1 VKWDV
6 ANDPLIAD
14 PSFITDVA
22 TLPIEGAVVTPPWP
36 AWYWP
41 TAADSVNDRWNPP
54 APSAAEKVELA
65 FGIAGFADA
74 VSKTHGVL
82 AHSSAPVCNS
92 DAQCAAGARCARR
105 PGAWP
110 GTPGRCIPGSWGID
124 HGWAAAAILERAPTS
139 AVQRAGQ
146 TFEVSDIEAL
156 LSLMYARSLPI
167 KFIGRRSNAAVTAAD
182 LRGRPLDPIDRDID
196 PGALHVLVANRVGLR
211 GQGVVIDRQIN
222 DEVWN
227 QPVRSFRVTNAVE
240 GQLLEITES
249 MAARALGLDLA
260 IQVVLGPTPLAH
272 AERRSG
278 SFTALVDGDFV
289 VGTSGT
295 GDVDLYVKIG
305 GPASENDADRDG
317 RGADSFERCRLH
329 TTAGSVI
336 HWTAVGY
343 QASSSVQV
351 WIGVP
356 TGVAAKYTANPDASR
371 FFLVDLDLRYVTN
384 AEPSS
389 TSRSADEYTRTDSLQ
404 YVLEADS
411 AGAIIG
417 GEWIGG
423 SLRHHPDFLWWPQA
437 LPQNAS
443 FGGLSYDAVR
453 ALLLESVA

>member
-1 VKWDV
+1 VRWDA

-14 PSFITDVA
+14 PSFIVDVA
-22 TLPIEGAVVTPPWP
+22 TLPIEGAVPTPPWP

-41 TAADSVNDRWNPP
+41 TAADSVNARWNPA

-65 FGIAGFADA
+65 FGIPGFADA
-74 VSKTHGVL
+74 VSKAYGVL
-82 AHSSAPVCNS
+82 AHSFAPVCTS

-105 PGAWP
+105 PGVWP
-110 GTPGRCIPGSWGID
+110 GTPGRCIPGWWGID
-124 HGWAAAAILERAPTS
+124 HGWAAAAILEPAPTS

-156 LSLMYARSLPI
+156 LTLMYAGPLPI
-167 KFIGRRSNAAVTAAD
+167 KLMGRRSNEAVTAAD

-196 PGALHVLVANRVGLR
+196 PGALHVLIANRVGMK

-222 DEVWN
+222 NEVWN
-227 QPVRSFRVTNAVE
+227 QPIRSFRVTNAVE

-249 MAARALGLDLA
+249 MAARALGLEVA

-305 GPASENDADRDG
+305 GPASENDSDHAG

-329 TTAGSVI
+329 PTAGSVV
-336 HWTAVGY
+336 HWTVVAY
-343 QASSSVQV
+343 QAGSSVQV

-356 TGVAAKYTANPDASR
+356 SGAAASYTANPDASR
-371 FFLVDLDLRYVTN
+371 FFLVDLDLSYITN

-389 TSRSADEYTRTDSLQ
+389 VSRAADEYTRTDRLQ
-404 YVLEADS
+404 YVLETDS

-417 GEWIGG
+417 GEWIGE

-437 LPQNAS
+437 PPWNRS
-443 FGGLSYDAVR
+443 FGGLTYDTVR
-453 ALLLESVA
+453 ALLLESIA

>member
-1 VKWDV
+1 MRWDA

-14 PSFITDVA
+14 PSFIADVA
-22 TLPIEGAVVTPPWP
+22 TLPIEGAVATPPWP
-36 AWYWP
+36 GWYWP
-41 TAADSVNDRWNPP
+41 TAADSVNDRWNQG

-65 FGIAGFADA
+65 FGIPGFAKA
-74 VSKTHGVL
+74 VSSRYGVL
-82 AHSSAPVCNS
+82 AYDYLPVCTS
-92 DAQCAAGARCARR
+92 DAQCAAGARCVPP
-105 PGAWP
+105 PGAWS
-110 GTPGRCIPGSWGID
+110 GSPGRCIPAWWGID
-124 HGWAAAAILERAPTS
+124 HGWAAAAILEPAPTS

-156 LSLMYARSLPI
+156 LTLMYAGPLPI
-167 KFIGRRSNAAVTAAD
+167 KFIGRRSHEAVTAAD

-196 PGALHVLVANRVGLR
+196 PGALHVLVANRVGLK
-211 GQGVVIDRQIN
+211 GQGVVVDRQIN
-222 DEVWN
+222 HEVWN

-249 MAARALGLDLA
+249 MAARALGLDVA
-260 IQVVLGPTPLAH
+260 IQVVLGPTLLAQ

-305 GPASENDADRDG
+305 GPASENDADRAG

-329 TTAGSVI
+329 PTAGSVI

-343 QASSSVQV
+343 QAASTVQV

-356 TGVAAKYTANPDASR
+356 TGVAANYTANPDASR
-371 FFLVDLDLRYVTN
+371 FFLVDLDLHWVTE

-389 TSRSADEYTRTDSLQ
+389 TSRAVDEYTRTDRLQ

-417 GEWIGG
+417 GEWIGE
-423 SLRHHPDFLWWPQA
+423 SLRHHPDFLWWPLA
-437 LPQNAS
+437 PPQNTS
-443 FGGLSYDAVR
+443 FGRLTYDTVR
-453 ALLLESVA
+453 ALLLESIA